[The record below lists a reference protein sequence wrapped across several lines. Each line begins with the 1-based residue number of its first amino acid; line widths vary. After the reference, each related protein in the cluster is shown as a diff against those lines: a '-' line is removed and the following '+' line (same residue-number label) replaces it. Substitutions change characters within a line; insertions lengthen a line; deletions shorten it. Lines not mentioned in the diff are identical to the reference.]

1 MAEAFDTLT
10 AAQKIQDAG
19 CNPDLAAAIVNQIKN
34 AVTGD
39 VATKADVALLRSD
52 LNAFRSDLKA
62 FRIET
67 KAEFE
72 ILRIEMKAGFESL
85 RKEMATAFSPI
96 QAEVGK
102 TRVETSKMWA
112 ELAATRERLSK
123 KITLMF
129 YWVAAVGGLVLA
141 ISAAVSKF
149 L

>member
-10 AAQKIQDAG
+10 AAQKIEDAG
-19 CNPDLAAAIVNQIKN
+19 CNPDLAAEIVTQIKN

-52 LNAFRSDLKA
+52 LKA
-62 FRIET
+62 YRIET

-72 ILRIEMKAGFESL
+72 ILRIETKAGFESL
-85 RKEMATAFSPI
+85 RKEMATAFSPM

-102 TRVETSKMWA
+102 TRVD
-112 ELAATRERLSK
+112 LAATREILSK
-123 KITLMF
+123 KMTQLF
-129 YWVAAVGGLVLA
+129 YWVAAVGGLVLV
-141 ISAAVSKF
+141 ISTVASKF